1 MTRLVTLSA
10 FSISA
15 ALAISPAAGQGPA
28 SGTREPAALA
38 ALDRMGAALRSHQ
51 NVNVHADV
59 TAEDVLTSG
68 QKLQYGGTVDIVA
81 RRPDRLR
88 MTSKMGTAERVL
100 YFDGQNL
107 TLASPTLG
115 YYATAQSPGSIH
127 EMLTVAQDRYGLE
140 VPLADLFVWGSKPH
154 LADEL
159 TSAVSAGEEVI
170 GGQACDHYAM
180 RQQGL
185 DWQVWIRKGQDA
197 LPCKLVLTKMS
208 DPAMPQFSAVY
219 SWSDA
224 TPAENIAYTYTPP
237 PGAKPIGLGALRPP
251 SINGGN

>member
-1 MTRLVTLSA
+1 MSRLSPFPSCSSRLRST
-10 FSISA
+10 A
-15 ALAISPAAGQGPA
+15 APAAAQDP
-28 SGTREPAALA
+28 REPAALA

-81 RRPDRLR
+81 RRPDRIR
-88 MTSKMGTAERVL
+88 MTQKMGKAERVL
-100 YFDGQNL
+100 YFDGKNL
-107 TLASPTLG
+107 TVASPKLG
-115 YYATAQSPGSIH
+115 YYATAQSPGTIR
-127 EMLTVAQDRYGLE
+127 EMLTIAEDRYGME
-140 VPLADLFVWGSKPH
+140 VPLADLFDWGSNPSMAAK
-154 LADEL
+154 L
-159 TSAVSAGEEVI
+159 TSAMYAGEETI
-170 GGQACDHYAM
+170 GGQMCEHYAM

-219 SWSDA
+219 SWSDQ
-224 TPAENIAYTYTPP
+224 PP
-237 PGAKPIGLGALRPP
+237 PEGDGL
-251 SINGGN
+251 